1 MNSRDR
7 KLRVAFMMPG
17 GVAHYDKGLHIP
29 ELFNLIAGLSKQFEI
44 TVYSFVVLGN
54 ESGAVSCG
62 DATVKFIS
70 AHHRSHWFTKT
81 LKILSVFTQDH
92 LNNNYDIVVGL
103 FGLPTEIAAIVAS
116 KIFRIASLI
125 YLRGGETAYIPS
137 IAYGSMS
144 PDVKGLLTKWI
155 CRNADALV
163 VLTKFQVEQL
173 EQFGVKRNDIK
184 IISGGVDYRFFNS
197 AKRELPQKPYRF
209 LHVAS
214 LLPVKD
220 QTTLL
225 KTFALIN
232 TKVPSYLKVVGAD
245 HMQGKIQKLAA
256 ELGIK
261 ERVEFHG
268 HIPHQELRKEYQWA
282 DVLLHTSL
290 YEAQGSVIAEAAAS
304 GLLICGTNVGLIHD
318 LGQGVVVSVEP
329 GDYQMLAAETLKALE
344 SPALYRK
351 LAMNAQAWALTQ
363 DISHTVKKFGALLC
377 EL

>member
-1 MNSRDR
+1 MNSLDR
-7 KLRVAFMMPG
+7 KIRVAFMMPG

-29 ELFNLIAGLSKQFEI
+29 ELFNLIAKLSRKFEI
-44 TVYSFVVLGN
+44 TIYSFVVLGN
-54 ESGAVSCG
+54 ESGAVTCG

-81 LKILSVFTQDH
+81 LKILSAFTQDH
-92 LNNNYDIVVGL
+92 LINNYDIVVGL

-116 KIFRIASLI
+116 KLFRIASLI
-125 YLRGGETAYIPS
+125 YLRGGETAYISS

-144 PDVKGLLTKWI
+144 PDIKGTLTKWI

-163 VLTKFQVEQL
+163 VLTKFQVGQL

-184 IISGGVDYRFFNS
+184 IVSGGVDYGFFNS
-197 AKRELPQKPYRF
+197 TRKELPQKPYHF
-209 LHVAS
+209 IHVAS

-232 TKVPSYLKVVGAD
+232 AKVPSYLKVAGAD
-245 HMQGKIQKLAA
+245 HMQGKIQKLAV
-256 ELGIK
+256 ELGIID
-261 ERVEFHG
+261 RVEFRG

-304 GLLICGTNVGLIHD
+304 GLLICGTNVGLIND
-318 LGQGVVVSVEP
+318 LGQNVVVSVEP
-329 GDYQMLAAETLKALE
+329 GDYQMLAEETLKALE
-344 SPALYRK
+344 SPALYRM
-351 LAMNAQAWALTQ
+351 LTTNAQMWALGK
-363 DISHTVKKFGALLC
+363 DISHTVREFGNLLC

>member
-1 MNSRDR
+1 
-7 KLRVAFMMPG
+7 G

-29 ELFNLIAGLSKQFEI
+29 ELFNLIAGLSTRFEI

-70 AHHRSHWFTKT
+70 AHHRSHWLTKT
-81 LKILSVFTQDH
+81 LKIFSVFTQDH
-92 LNNNYDIVVGL
+92 LNNNYDIVIGL
-103 FGLPTEIAAIVAS
+103 FGLPTEIAAIIAS
-116 KIFRIASLI
+116 KVFRIASLI

-144 PDVKGLLTKWI
+144 PDMKGLLTKWI
-155 CRNADALV
+155 CRKADALV
-163 VLTKFQVEQL
+163 VLTKFQAGQL

-184 IISGGVDYRFFNS
+184 IAPGGVDCNFFNTT
-197 AKRELPQKPYRF
+197 KKKLPQKPYRF

-232 TKVPSYLKVVGAD
+232 TKTPSYLKVVGAD
-245 HMQGKIQKLAA
+245 HMHGKIQKLAA
-256 ELGIK
+256 EMGIQD
-261 ERVEFHG
+261 RVDFRG
-268 HIPHQELRKEYQWA
+268 HIPHQELREEYRWA

-304 GLLICGTNVGLIHD
+304 GVLICGTKVGLIHD
-318 LGQGVVVSVEP
+318 LGQDVVVAVEP
-329 GDYQMLAAETLKALE
+329 GDYQKLATETLKALG

-351 LAMNAQAWALTQ
+351 LTMNAQAWALRN
-363 DISHTVKKFGALLC
+363 DISHTVEEFGNLLC